1 MRPPCRPR
9 PNPTPQRFPLSPTP
23 RALISVVV
31 PVYNE
36 IETLDELHRQVTGV
50 MQRCADDFELVLVD
64 DGSRDGSTQRIRDLA
79 ASDPR
84 VVGIILSRNFGH
96 EAAIAAGLNEARGDA
111 VIVMDAD
118 LQDSPE
124 ALPQMVALWRN
135 GADVVYAVRKNRK
148 ENALL
153 RGAFAS
159 FYRIAGKVTSVDLP
173 RDAGPFSLMSR
184 QAVDA
189 LIAMPEH
196 GRYFPGL
203 RAFTGFN
210 QVALPV
216 ERNERLAGETKYSFR
231 NRTAGAVNAI
241 LSFSRLPLRFV
252 TTLGFI
258 VFIASL
264 IGFTVLLVSKISG
277 TEIAP
282 GWFSIVSAILLALGI
297 QMLTLGIV
305 GEYVGKIYE
314 EVRARPQFI
323 VAQRWEGTDT
333 TTPRSIEPWHRR

>member
-1 MRPPCRPR
+1 MV
-9 PNPTPQRFPLSPTP
+9 S
-23 RALISVVV
+23 IVV

-36 IETLDELHRQVTGV
+36 IETLDELHRQVATV
-50 MQRCADDFELVLVD
+50 MEQGGDAFELVLVD
-64 DGSRDGSTQRIRDLA
+64 DGSRDGSTQRIRALA
-79 ASDPR
+79 AADAR

-96 EAAIAAGLNEARGDA
+96 EAAIAAGLREARGDA

-124 ALPQMVALWRN
+124 ALPQMLDLWRE

-148 ENALL
+148 ENVIL
-153 RGAFAS
+153 RAAFSS
-159 FYRIAGKVTSVDLP
+159 FYRVAGRVTSVDLP

-216 ERNERLAGETKYSFR
+216 ERNERLAGTTKYSLK

-252 TTLGFI
+252 TGLGFV
-258 VFIASL
+258 VFIVSL
-264 IGFTVLLVSKISG
+264 ISFAVLLISRLSG
-277 TEIAP
+277 TQIAP

-323 VAQRWEGTDT
+323 VAQRWEGAEQAP
-333 TTPRSIEPWHRR
+333 PRGNDPWHHR

>member
-1 MRPPCRPR
+1 MEQGP
-9 PNPTPQRFPLSPTP
+9 
-23 RALISVVV
+23 
-31 PVYNE
+31 
-36 IETLDELHRQVTGV
+36 
-50 MQRCADDFELVLVD
+50 DDFELVLVD
-64 DGSRDGSTQRIRDLA
+64 DGSRDGSTHRIRDLA
-79 ASDPR
+79 AADSR

-96 EAAIAAGLNEARGDA
+96 EAAIAAGLREARGDA

-124 ALPQMVALWRN
+124 ALPQMVALWRD
-135 GADVVYAVRKNRK
+135 GADVVYAVRQNRK
-148 ENALL
+148 ENVLL
-153 RGAFAS
+153 RTAFSS
-159 FYRIAGKVTSVDLP
+159 FYRIAGRVTSVDLP

-216 ERNERLAGETKYSFR
+216 ERNERLAGETKYSFK

-252 TTLGFI
+252 TGLGFI
-258 VFIASL
+258 VFVASL
-264 IGFTVLLVSKISG
+264 IGFAVLLISRLSG
-277 TEIAP
+277 TQIAP
-282 GWFSIVSAILLALGI
+282 GWFSIVSVILLALGI

-323 VAQRWEGTDT
+323 VAQRWEGSENAP
-333 TTPRSIEPWHRR
+333 PRSNDHWHGR